1 MESLSGFVV
10 FVQVAETRSFVAAAR
25 ALGVSASAVGKRI
38 ARLEARLNVRLFHRS
53 TRSIALT
60 AEGARF
66 LERCRR
72 VLAEIEE
79 AEQELSRSAHA
90 PSGRLRVSLPA
101 LSAPVLPVLADF
113 MAAYPDIQLDLD
125 FTDRLVDVIDEG
137 FDAVVRGGEPRDSRL
152 SARRLGTFA
161 QVVVGSPDYFARRGT
176 PRTPADLAHHTCL
189 LYRFPTTGKLE
200 RWPLRPAPGDADVE
214 PPRSMICNNVETRVC
229 FALRGRGLACVPDF
243 AVRDELAS
251 ARLRTVLD
259 AYIERPQ
266 TFHVLWPSGR
276 HASPKL
282 RACAPMRTGAPPGMR
297 PRPRR
302 RAPPPP
308 PPPHIAPHRIASRH
322 AAPMPMPTR
331 PRPPR
336 PPRANPSPN
345 PPSNP
350 FCAAK
355 PPAPRASVAFR
366 HPDVRF
372 RRARRFM
379 GNDAGRHPPLPA
391 PARESPSENS
401 MKTGRRHFVRSVA
414 SASAA
419 LAAAAWSPARAA
431 IDAPASPATALSLTP
446 GRWSPNNVARLRAVL
461 AGHGASSPRYRP
473 EHRPY
478 AVFDWDNTSIMNDC
492 EEALLMHQ
500 IDGLHYRLTPEQF
513 SAILRQGVPDGPF
526 DAKLG
531 YTSVDGKPVRTE
543 DIAADVDADYRWLH
557 ANYRGL
563 AGDKPLDEIHR
574 SEPFRDFR
582 AKLYFMYDAICDTYP
597 VEIGYKWIM
606 YWYAG
611 MTRDELQA
619 MAFDSNVANLG
630 DALRKVTYE
639 SSRALPGKAG
649 VIAAT
654 HFHGIR
660 IHEEIRAVMDTLRS
674 NGIDV
679 YVSTASLD
687 DVVRV
692 FAGHPAFGYGVPAEN
707 VIGMRLT
714 MANGKYMN
722 EYLPNWHFN
731 YGPGKTVGIRRELE
745 AKKGYGPLLVFGDSD
760 GDAWMLRDFA
770 DTAVGVIVNRMKK
783 GEIGIDSRKAAEQ
796 IGAKDAR
803 LVLQGRDE
811 NTGLMVADERSIKYG
826 KRDPKLLA

>member
-1 MESLSGFVV
+1 
-10 FVQVAETRSFVAAAR
+10 
-25 ALGVSASAVGKRI
+25 
-38 ARLEARLNVRLFHRS
+38 
-53 TRSIALT
+53 
-60 AEGARF
+60 
-66 LERCRR
+66 
-72 VLAEIEE
+72 
-79 AEQELSRSAHA
+79 
-90 PSGRLRVSLPA
+90 
-101 LSAPVLPVLADF
+101 
-113 MAAYPDIQLDLD
+113 
-125 FTDRLVDVIDEG
+125 
-137 FDAVVRGGEPRDSRL
+137 
-152 SARRLGTFA
+152 
-161 QVVVGSPDYFARRGT
+161 
-176 PRTPADLAHHTCL
+176 
-189 LYRFPTTGKLE
+189 
-200 RWPLRPAPGDADVE
+200 
-214 PPRSMICNNVETRVC
+214 
-229 FALRGRGLACVPDF
+229 
-243 AVRDELAS
+243 
-251 ARLRTVLD
+251 
-259 AYIERPQ
+259 
-266 TFHVLWPSGR
+266 
-276 HASPKL
+276 
-282 RACAPMRTGAPPGMR
+282 
-297 PRPRR
+297 
-302 RAPPPP
+302 
-308 PPPHIAPHRIASRH
+308 
-322 AAPMPMPTR
+322 
-331 PRPPR
+331 
-336 PPRANPSPN
+336 
-345 PPSNP
+345 
-350 FCAAK
+350 
-355 PPAPRASVAFR
+355 
-366 HPDVRF
+366 
-372 RRARRFM
+372 
-379 GNDAGRHPPLPA
+379 
-391 PARESPSENS
+391 

-431 IDAPASPATALSLTP
+431 IDAPASPATALSLMP

-531 YTSVDGKPVRTE
+531 YTSVDGKPVRME

-714 MANGKYMN
+714 MVDGKYMN